1 MFFIAYTF
9 KGQVHVFA
17 GGVKIESHLSC
28 RTSTIFK
35 YFFPLFRFPV
45 YFQMDK
51 GVVLEDSIVVADE
64 EPVDILNI
72 KRGLISQLQFPFL
85 ESLTT
90 TVEVCS

>member
-1 MFFIAYTF
+1 M
-9 KGQVHVFA
+9 
-17 GGVKIESHLSC
+17 
-28 RTSTIFK
+28 
-35 YFFPLFRFPV
+35 

-85 ESLTT
+85 ESLST

>member
-1 MFFIAYTF
+1 MPRVGTA
-9 KGQVHVFA
+9 GA
-17 GGVKIESHLSC
+17 GGVKNLSVGICSSC
-28 RTSTIFK
+28 RTRRIMK
-35 YFFPLFRFPV
+35 YFCPLFRFPV

-85 ESLTT
+85 ESLST